1 MKQHRIFVIF
11 LVVWALTAGY
21 VASVDA
27 QEDADAAKRVLLK
40 EDREA
45 TLAKMGAILKPA
57 ETDFDE
63 RIGEVLNP
71 FELYQ
76 EPEPVM
82 EPEPVAVVDSLP
94 TLPTAAPVAKKKDDA
109 VPPGAILRT
118 VANLL
123 KPRGS
128 MIVGTNKIMFSAKG
142 ARLKEGDELPLK
154 IRGKPYVVV
163 VDTITQRDYTLRLG
177 GETLTK
183 PYQSG
188 LSKGSIKF
196 DSKNE

>member
-1 MKQHRIFVIF
+1 MKQQRIFLIF
-11 LVVWALTAGY
+11 LVVWALAAGY
-21 VASVDA
+21 IASLDA
-27 QEDADAAKRVLLK
+27 QEDADAAKWVLLK
-40 EDREA
+40 KDREA
-45 TLAKMGAILKPA
+45 TLAKMEAILKPA

-76 EPEPVM
+76 EPEPVV

-94 TLPTAAPVAKKKDDA
+94 TLPTFAPVAKKKDDA
-109 VPPGAILRT
+109 VPLGAILTT

-128 MIVGTNKIMFSAKG
+128 IIVGANKTMYTVKG
-142 ARLKEGDELPLK
+142 PLKEGNEVRVK
-154 IRGKPYVVV
+154 RRGKSYVVV
-163 VDTITQRDYTLRLG
+163 VDTITERDYTLRLG

-183 PYQSG
+183 PYQSE